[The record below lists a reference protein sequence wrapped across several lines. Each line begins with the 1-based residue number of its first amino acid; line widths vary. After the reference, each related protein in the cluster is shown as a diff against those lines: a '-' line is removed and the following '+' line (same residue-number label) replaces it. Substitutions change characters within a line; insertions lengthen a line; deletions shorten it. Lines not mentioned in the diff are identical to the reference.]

1 MQGSFTSHTYNVSA
15 LLGRTSF
22 PNYTA
27 KKVVVPPFQRG
38 YSWEKSHVAAFWD
51 DLFTFHRRKNS
62 DGVQDTYF
70 FGPTVILPQD
80 DFINLLDG
88 QQRLAT
94 MTILLCVIRD
104 LARAKGGP
112 KGSDLARDIQRDL
125 IMVDD
130 EEDVYALN
138 LSELDDPYFRSNV
151 QEDPP
156 NGAVKATLRSHRLI
170 RQAKSYLNGKVGEIV
185 AGSNAKELVAKLRS
199 LRKTV
204 DAHLKLVTIE
214 VQSEDEAF
222 LIFET
227 LNDRGLRLAVPDL
240 LLNHLMRTAENDAQR
255 KRVRQSWNTVV
266 ENLGQRKVSTF
277 IRHMWVSRYGDV
289 KSQGLFR
296 EIRGNL
302 TEQGIPSVDFAELCA
317 KESEDYVAITGL
329 DKGRLGPGALP
340 HVEGLVKYLSD
351 DRALPLL
358 LSGLASLGTG
368 EFEKLARSA
377 VSLIVRH
384 SVLANLNPSNLEDTL
399 YSAARVLRAE
409 KDNGASSAKC
419 LYSAKTVLS
428 KLDPTEEQV
437 KTNIVDVYLT
447 RNQALYMT
455 YALATKMQSASNALT
470 IASNSLEHIYPEN
483 ADKMEWPERDELEPL
498 AWHFGNLTVLEP
510 KYNQQAANLSYDTK
524 KGIYPKSVIAMTNE
538 IPTKYNQ
545 WGQTEIFQRARNLLP
560 IATQVWSV
568 A

>member
-1 MQGSFTSHTYNVSA
+1 MAAQGSFTSHTYNVSA

-51 DLFTFHRRKNS
+51 DLITFHQQKGYS
-62 DGVQDTYF
+62 GTQDTYF

-80 DFINLLDG
+80 NFITLLDG

-104 LARAKGGP
+104 LARAKGGS
-112 KGSDLARDIQRDL
+112 KGHDLARDIQRDL

-130 EEDVYALN
+130 EEEVYALN
-138 LSELDDPYFRSNV
+138 LSELDEPYFRSNV

-156 NGAVKATLRSHRLI
+156 NDAIKATLRSHRLI
-170 RQAKSYLNGKVGEIV
+170 RQAKSFIEGKVETLVSGADAAERV
-185 AGSNAKELVAKLRS
+185 AILRS
-199 LRKTV
+199 LRKTI
-204 DAHLKLVTIE
+204 DSSLKLVAIE

-240 LLNHLMRTAENDAQR
+240 LLNHLMRTSNNDSQR
-255 KRVRQSWNTVV
+255 KRVRESWNTVV

-296 EIRGNL
+296 EIRDDLNR
-302 TEQGIPSVDFAELCA
+302 QGITSVAFAELCA
-317 KESEDYVAITGL
+317 KESEDYVAITSL
-329 DKGRLGPGALP
+329 DKGRLGAGALP

-358 LSGLASLGTG
+358 LSGVSSLEPK

-384 SVLANLNPSNLEDTL
+384 SIFANLNPSNLEDTL
-399 YSAARVLRAE
+399 YSAARILRNE
-409 KDNGASSAKC
+409 KENNESSAKC
-419 LYSAKTVLS
+419 
-428 KLDPTEEQV
+428 
-437 KTNIVDVYLT
+437 
-447 RNQALYMT
+447 
-455 YALATKMQSASNALT
+455 
-470 IASNSLEHIYPEN
+470 
-483 ADKMEWPERDELEPL
+483 
-498 AWHFGNLTVLEP
+498 G
-510 KYNQQAANLSYDTK
+510 
-524 KGIYPKSVIAMTNE
+524 
-538 IPTKYNQ
+538 
-545 WGQTEIFQRARNLLP
+545 
-560 IATQVWSV
+560 
-568 A
+568 